1 MNKEVYGGIAGTITS
16 IVGTSIQTNE
26 VLQMISLILTIMGTI
41 ITIAMALL
49 NWYKQAKRDG
59 KITKDEIKDAVDIIS
74 DGIEDI
80 KSNTKGENKWVLKKY
95 STI

>member
-16 IVGTSIQTNE
+16 IVGTSMQTNE
-26 VLQMISLILTIMGTI
+26 VLQMVSLILTIIGTI

-49 NWYKQAKRDG
+49 NWYKQAKKDG

-80 KSNTKGENKWVLKKY
+80 KSNTKGENK
-95 STI
+95 

>member
-16 IVGTSIQTNE
+16 IVGTSMQTNE
-26 VLQMISLILTIMGTI
+26 VLQMISLILTIIGTI

-80 KSNTKGENKWVLKKY
+80 KSNTKGENK
-95 STI
+95 